1 MLSIKLKNFSVLR
14 ILKRLTNKIISP
26 LNIKISKLENQNSF
40 FYPVEAT
47 KKDIEIMNYVLSPE
61 DNRRRLS
68 MVSSDRL
75 WAVIQATKYI
85 IKNEIEGDF
94 IECGVWRGG
103 CSLAMAMVLDDLKAD
118 RKIFLYDTFAG
129 MTKPTKHDINYQENS
144 AINKFEKTKRDND
157 SSDWCFASIEDVKEQ
172 FKKVGLE
179 EKAIF
184 IKGDVLKTLKE
195 ENNLPKK
202 ISLLR
207 LDTDWYESTKYEMEI
222 LFPKLQ
228 KNGVLLIDDYGH
240 WKGSRKAVDEYL
252 TKYDLIYRC
261 LMWKTDYTGRGLIK
275 K

>member
-1 MLSIKLKNFSVLR
+1 MLR

-40 FYPVEAT
+40 YPVEAT
-47 KKDIEIMNYVLSPE
+47 KKDIEIMNYVLSPQ

>member
-40 FYPVEAT
+40 YPVEAT
-47 KKDIEIMNYVLSPE
+47 KKDIEIMNYVLSPQ

-129 MTKPTKHDINYQENS
+129 MTKPTNTIL
-144 AINKFEKTKRDND
+144 I
-157 SSDWCFASIEDVKEQ
+157 I
-172 FKKVGLE
+172 
-179 EKAIF
+179 
-184 IKGDVLKTLKE
+184 
-195 ENNLPKK
+195 KK
-202 ISLLR
+202 IVPLIILKR
-207 LDTDWYESTKYEMEI
+207 QKEI
-222 LFPKLQ
+222 MIVLI
-228 KNGVLLIDDYGH
+228 GVLPQL
-240 WKGSRKAVDEYL
+240 K
-252 TKYDLIYRC
+252 
-261 LMWKTDYTGRGLIK
+261 M
-275 K
+275 